1 MPEGL
6 LLHLDEPPEFGALA
20 FSLDLQPISRQAGKQ
35 KKRDLIDAIQGVTRK
50 VKYLLSGD
58 VQIEIEWLVHEKER
72 YETNDSPDID
82 NILKPIIDALCGP
95 DGLLIDDC
103 QLQAVTSAWIDW
115 TSTDHLLN
123 FNIKFMSDEW
133 VRKEDLVFIHL
144 GDNLYFPMQENM
156 PPQLGA
162 QLLNSVQEMI
172 ALKGKLEAQTGDYY
186 AASQMLPIQRL
197 FHRSKLNAFKV
208 MEASTFRK
216 KLGQVSE

>member
-1 MPEGL
+1 M
-6 LLHLDEPPEFGALA
+6 
-20 FSLDLQPISRQAGKQ
+20 
-35 KKRDLIDAIQGVTRK
+35 
-50 VKYLLSGD
+50 
-58 VQIEIEWLVHEKER
+58 
-72 YETNDSPDID
+72 
-82 NILKPIIDALCGP
+82 PIID
-95 DGLLIDDC
+95 
-103 QLQAVTSAWIDW
+103 W
-115 TSTDHLLN
+115 TRTDHLLN

-144 GDNLYFPMQENM
+144 GDNLYFTMQENM